1 MAQRLGAVFAIAIAT
16 AVFSSYGSLGTPATV
31 TAGFQPAL
39 WACAGLAVLAAISAV
54 GITSRRSSGASTSS
68 AETAELPLAA

>member
-39 WACAGLAVLAAISAV
+39 WACAALAVLAAISAV
-54 GITSRRSSGASTSS
+54 GISSRSRISTSS
-68 AETAELPLAA
+68 AETADLPLAA